1 MSILNMPSD
10 GLFNVLI
17 VLVRALVRFGP
28 KSRDEL
34 LGSCGANVSSIDPK
48 QLNQTLNR
56 WMELGLFELEADQV
70 RLNEAHRKT
79 LGKIPDLAELKL
91 PGIIR
96 SVALRPENNLR
107 FWESE
112 GNRSADLN
120 RGLSWILAQD
130 VYSIDTGSHQLI
142 QKLENEQIADL
153 SKRIFQND
161 TRWNG
166 LRTWMVYLGFG
177 RTGARVTVD
186 PTVAIRDELPQIFKQ
201 DTTLSASV
209 FLDRVGEIL
218 PVLDGGKYRV
228 EMEGVLN
235 PASWAAPAE
244 NRLSTSLSRA
254 IQRLDREGLI
264 ATEQKSDSIDGGF
277 TLTGYGG
284 RQWRDVTH
292 IRRLPEKGGK

>member
-34 LGSCGANVSSIDPK
+34 LASCGANVSSVEPK

-70 RLNEAHRKT
+70 RLNEVHTKA
-79 LGKIPDLAELKL
+79 LGKKPDVAELKL

-96 SVALRPENNLR
+96 SIALRPENNLR

-130 VYSIDTGSHQLI
+130 IYTIDTGSHERI

-177 RTGARVTVD
+177 RTGARMTVD
-186 PTVAIRDELPQIFKQ
+186 PTVAVRDELPQIFKQ
-201 DTTLSASV
+201 DTTLPASIFV
-209 FLDRVGEIL
+209 ERASEIV
-218 PVLDGGKYRV
+218 PVLDRGKYRV
-228 EMEGVLN
+228 EMEAVLN
-235 PASWAAPAE
+235 PASWAAPSE
-244 NRLSTSLSRA
+244 NQISTSLSRA
-254 IQRLDREGLI
+254 IQRLDREGFI
-264 ATEQKSDSIDGGF
+264 ATEQRADSVDGGI
-277 TLTGYGG
+277 TLIGSGG
-284 RQWRDVTH
+284 RQWRSVTH
-292 IRRLPEKGGK
+292 IRRLPENGDK